1 MGVKEDIMLEE
12 KFKFDLQLFADESAD
27 NTVEQPKTDSAEPQ
41 ELPDFALDADGNVTF
56 NPAIFDDVQE
66 DEQEESQPQPEP
78 QTEPDTYIVKV
89 DGVEQEVTLDELLHG
104 YMRQADY
111 SRKTQALAEER
122 RNLQST
128 PQQPQY
134 QPQQPQPQPEPQ
146 QPEFNQ
152 KAYVEKLAEY
162 AKGQVEQILGEEYD
176 QYNTLHQAAYA
187 DAIANIK
194 AEIIQ
199 QQQAQ
204 AAQQAAEQQF
214 VQNLTK
220 YTSDP
225 NFAQIDNLAATKLNE
240 LPYAQAVKIKE
251 AFDNRDW
258 NIIDQY
264 MTAVRNEF
272 YGQASVPSIRPK
284 PKAQVPYVESAGAAT
299 RPPEMKRQIDF
310 SKIGDKKLNN
320 DQLADMFVKL
330 GLTNL

>member
-1 MGVKEDIMLEE
+1 MLEE

-27 NTVEQPKTDSAEPQ
+27 NTVEQPVTDSAE
-41 ELPDFALDADGNVTF
+41 ETPDFALDENGNITF
-56 NPAIFDDVQE
+56 NPDLFNDGE
-66 DEQEESQPQPEP
+66 TPNEEQESQPTEEPQPEP
-78 QTEPDTYIVKV
+78 QPETYIIKV

-122 RNLQST
+122 RNLQT
-128 PQQPQY
+128 APPVPQP
-134 QPQQPQPQPEPQ
+134 QPQQPQPEP

-162 AKGQVEQILGEEYD
+162 AKGQVESILGEEYD
-176 QYNTLHQAAYA
+176 QYNMLHQAAYA

-204 AAQQAAEQQF
+204 AAQQRAEQEF
-214 VQNLTK
+214 VQNLSK

-225 NFAQIDNLAATKLNE
+225 NFAKIDNLAATKLNE

-284 PKAQVPYVESAGAAT
+284 TPPKVPYVESAGAAT
-299 RPPEMKRQIDF
+299 RPPEMTRQIDF
-310 SKIGDKKLNN
+310 SKLGEKKLSN
-320 DQLADMFVKL
+320 DQLADAFVKL